1 MTPKKAGPGQPEK
14 GVNKLIQTQFRVHPK
29 RKDKFRAKVNEFIKE
44 FQKII

>member
-1 MTPKKAGPGQPEK
+1 MTQKKAGQPKK